1 MWDEALLDKQAW
13 ILPSLVVW
21 TVTSLLKLKLPHLI
35 MLSSL
40 SQGKRNCGKDWS
52 SGRMCILLRAAGAVA
67 PRFGGQAMSHLLSK
81 NLLLRSTLAMLP
93 DDSASFRHSRIAVW
107 ESVSV
112 SMIWRCLWLST
123 PSTTKWQYVLYS
135 YCIPTHR
142 IWSSR
147 GQRLVS
153 VQGWQSLRRTKTF
166 VCLGQQCVLG
176 MVKLTRICC
185 SICWHILTF
194 PELAGWLF
202 SRCPKSLFLIL
213 LYWQSMSGCQADFT
227 FWLYDV
233 LSSMVKWE
241 MNEEF
246 MALLHN
252 GLCCEQKSIRLPPP
266 PTPRFHPCPGWQIN

>member
-1 MWDEALLDKQAW
+1 M
-13 ILPSLVVW
+13 P
-21 TVTSLLKLKLPHLI
+21 
-35 MLSSL
+35 
-40 SQGKRNCGKDWS
+40 
-52 SGRMCILLRAAGAVA
+52 
-67 PRFGGQAMSHLLSK
+67 
-81 NLLLRSTLAMLP
+81 P

-107 ESVSV
+107 ESISV

-166 VCLGQQCVLG
+166 VRLGQQCVFG
-176 MVKLTRICC
+176 MVKLIRICC

-202 SRCPKSLFLIL
+202 SHCPKSLFLIL

-266 PTPRFHPCPGWQIN
+266 PHPEIPPKSRLTNKPVWLGSLIGMHIGWGIVYKNIINVRSATLKSTQRLPISNCLHSFVEGWDLGAPPF